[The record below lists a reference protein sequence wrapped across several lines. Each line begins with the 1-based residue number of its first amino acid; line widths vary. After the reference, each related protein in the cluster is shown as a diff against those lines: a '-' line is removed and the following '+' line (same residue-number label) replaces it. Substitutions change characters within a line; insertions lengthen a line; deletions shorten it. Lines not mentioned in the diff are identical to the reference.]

1 MLFLGAWLTVHPV
14 FFLSHFCFS
23 KTQGENYT
31 AEIILMLD
39 IFSEKG
45 IQFYTNYKVCRDPYL
60 LRRPN
65 KYLLISSTITNQNVF

>member
-14 FFLSHFCFS
+14 IFLSHFCFS

-39 IFSEKG
+39 IFFETG
-45 IQFYTNYKVCRDPYL
+45 IQSYTN
-60 LRRPN
+60 
-65 KYLLISSTITNQNVF
+65 